1 MARTKQTAR
10 KSTGGMAPR
19 KNLGSIADAHRRF
32 NAAVGFKGRKPKL
45 TAVPEGVKRAV
56 RRVKQGTKALREI
69 RRYQKTSELL
79 IPRAPFQRL
88 IREILTRGPAT
99 DLRVTKAAAEAL
111 QEAVEAHMVELLD
124 DSNLCAIH
132 ARRVTIMPK
141 DMRLA
146 IRLRGYDGHRDH
158 GPW

>member
-88 IREILTRGPAT
+88 IREILTRVSG
-99 DLRVTKAAAEAL
+99 
-111 QEAVEAHMVELLD
+111 QLLP
-124 DSNLCAIH
+124 L
-132 ARRVTIMPK
+132 
-141 DMRLA
+141 
-146 IRLRGYDGHRDH
+146 
-158 GPW
+158 